1 MSSEGGGCQFSSAS
15 HQQGSLRWWCRTRA
29 VHHVSILFLVL
40 MSMLADHRANASS
53 RLVEFFMPTGV
64 FLQAGAGD
72 SDTQSYTL
80 GALWDWR
87 WQSQTSLGK
96 VTGYSEASFG
106 RWTSAAPQS
115 SGGTWA
121 TQAGITPVLRQFMD
135 TAHGTYFA
143 EIGIGANVIL
153 PLYHSGRKQFSTQFN
168 FGDHFAIGRQFGE
181 LRKEEVSLRFQH
193 YSNAGIDHPNPGENF
208 FQLRYTHRFRCPRQ

>member
-1 MSSEGGGCQFSSAS
+1 MSSESETYQRSSES
-15 HQQGSLRWWCRTRA
+15 RQQGSLQRWRRWRA
-29 VHHVSILFLVL
+29 VHHVTILFLVL
-40 MSMLADHRANASS
+40 MSVLADNRASASS
-53 RLVEFFMPTGV
+53 HLVEFFKPTGL
-64 FLQAGAGD
+64 FLQAGTGD

-80 GALWDWR
+80 GALWDWH
-87 WQSQTSLGK
+87 WQAQTSLGK

-106 RWTSAAPQS
+106 RWTSTAPQS

-121 TQAGITPVLRQFMD
+121 TQAGITPVLRQFLD

-168 FGDHFAIGRQFGE
+168 FGDHLAIGRQFGE
-181 LRKEEVSLRFQH
+181 LHKEEISLRFQH

-208 FQLRYTHRFRCPRQ
+208 FQLRYARRF